1 MKKSLA
7 TILALCMSAT
17 ALTACGAPSAASSST
32 AESTS
37 QAASSST
44 DAAASTD
51 STTAAAATE
60 IRVVTSYGGDDGN
73 RANYEDAV
81 KGFEDATGNTV
92 VDESATSNEQWKAQ
106 VKADFQ
112 TGSEPDV
119 LFFFTG
125 TDANEFIKN
134 GKVVSI
140 DTIRAEYPEYA
151 TNMLDSAM
159 PLSFVDAKAYA
170 VPSSGYWEGLFV
182 NKKVLADCGVEVP
195 DANTTWDEFMADC
208 QTIKDKGYT
217 PVACSLAEVPHYWFE
232 YTILNQGDVAK
243 HAEVPA
249 SSTDAAGT
257 RWAAGFDTM
266 KEMYDK
272 GFFPTNTLTAG
283 DADTFQ
289 MMADDQAA
297 FAIDG
302 SWKVG
307 WFTGTD
313 DAEGNVANID
323 DYTVTYVPGAG
334 SRKAT
339 DIVGGISMGYY
350 ITENAWNDP
359 AKRDAAVKFVEY
371 MTTDEQVNKFAAGA
385 PTALKSGIPEVSDT
399 DSLHKAAIEMFNNKT
414 GLAGAVQDGLNQT
427 ARSVLFASVKDI
439 VTGTTPAATAIE
451 TALAT
456 PLAE

>member
-1 MKKSLA
+1 MSIQKKVAA
-7 TILALCMSAT
+7 TLALCMCASSLA
-17 ALTACGAPSAASSST
+17 ACGAPASSAASSASS
-32 AESTS
+32 ASEST
-37 QAASSST
+37 
-44 DAAASTD
+44 AASTVE
-51 STTAAAATE
+51 STAASTAGGTE

-73 RANYEDAV
+73 RTNYESAVKGYEDAS
-81 KGFEDATGNTV
+81 GNTV

-140 DTIRAEYPEYA
+140 EEIRSAYPEYA
-151 TNMLDSAM
+151 DNMLDAAM
-159 PLSFVDAKAYA
+159 PLSFVDSKAYA

-182 NKKVLADCGVEVP
+182 NKAVLAECGVDVP
-195 DANTTWDEFMADC
+195 DANTTWDEFMTMC

-217 PVACSLAEVPHYWFE
+217 PIACSLAEVPHYWFE
-232 YTILNQGDVAK
+232 YTILNQGSIAK

-249 SSTDAAGT
+249 SGSDEAGA
-257 RWAAGFDTM
+257 RWCAGFDTM

-272 GFFPTNTLTAG
+272 GYFPANTLTAG

-289 MMADDQAA
+289 MMADNEAA

-307 WFTGTD
+307 WFTGAD
-313 DAEGNVANID
+313 DTAGNVENVD

-334 SRKAT
+334 DRKAT

-350 ITENAWNDP
+350 ITEKAWSDP
-359 AKRDAAVKFVEY
+359 EKRDAAVKFVEY
-371 MTTDEQVNKFAAGA
+371 MTTDDQVNLFAAGA
-385 PTALKSGIPEVSDT
+385 PTALKTGIPEVADT
-399 DSLHKAAIEMFNNKT
+399 DSLHKAAIEMFNGKT
-414 GLAGAVQDGLNQT
+414 GMASAVQDALNQT
-427 ARSVLFASVKDI
+427 ARGVLFASVKDI
-439 VTGTTPAATAIE
+439 VTGGTAAVDAID